1 MALTLSN
8 AARSAA
14 ADGVV
19 DLIDNSGPG
28 NVEFRT
34 GSTPGSGTI
43 LVEITFA
50 NPAFGGASNGV
61 ASVSGTPSANAVA
74 DGEAGCFEIRDGLD
88 AVVMS
93 GLVGDGAGGEITFDD
108 ATVVNGATIT
118 ITSLT
123 YTQPAS

>member
-14 ADGVV
+14 ADAVV
-19 DLIDNSGPG
+19 DLIDVSGPG
-28 NVEFRT
+28 DLHVT
-34 GSTPGSGTI
+34 TSGGGTTLVTI
-43 LVEITFA
+43 SFS
-50 NPAFGGASNGV
+50 NPAFGAASNGV
-61 ASVSGTPSANAVA
+61 ATVSGTPSANAVA
-74 DGEAGCFEIRDGLD
+74 DGEAAEFEIRDGTT

-93 GLVGDGAGGEITFDD
+93 GAIGDGAGGDITFDD

-118 ITSLT
+118 VSSLT